1 MAKAEKQKPPAEP
14 VGEKK
19 KRPTM
24 PIQVETEIQE
34 MLATI
39 AAHDNKSVSELASPL
54 LRQWVITN
62 YSRVQREIAARLAA
76 MEKRDTQ

>member
-1 MAKAEKQKPPAEP
+1 MAKGEKEKPAVEP

-62 YSRVQREIAARLAA
+62 YARVQREIAARLR
-76 MEKRDTQ
+76 EIERRDAP